1 MATNGRDA
9 RQGARRVGG
18 RKGALASRALRAHVP
33 RLAARAARLEHRPA
47 AVAWTPRACLPLRQR
62 PCGRVGRSSGR
73 LPRVRK
79 YKADP
84 GSGCSRHVVLV
95 GSLAVCHP
103 RLAGR
108 DRRPRGLLSDGHELH
123 RAGDHQPLGQP
134 DDHDRHRVHG
144 RGAVLGR
151 RHPLSGPG
159 GGRPPDVEVPR
170 YGRRPARPDHEIR
183 YGCTA
188 CLGCVSGDVEPGRSL
203 RRDARR
209 GLPALLQQAMERNA
223 TDPGLAGHAAGRI
236 AGHAGGPRA
245 PGGSLDSLAALGR
258 EA

>member
-1 MATNGRDA
+1 M
-9 RQGARRVGG
+9 
-18 RKGALASRALRAHVP
+18 RKH
-33 RLAARAARLEHRPA
+33 
-47 AVAWTPRACLPLRQR
+47 Q
-62 PCGRVGRSSGR
+62 
-73 LPRVRK
+73 
-79 YKADP
+79 ADP
-84 GSGCSRHVVLV
+84 GSGRSRHLVLV
-95 GSLAVCHP
+95 GPVAVRDA
-103 RLAGR
+103 RLAGG
-108 DRRPRGLLSDGHELH
+108 DRGPRGLLSHRRELH
-123 RAGDHQPLGQP
+123 GARDHQPLGQP

-170 YGRRPARPDHEIR
+170 YRRRPARPDHEIR

-188 CLGCVSGDVEPGRSL
+188 CLGRVSGDVEPGRSL

-223 TDPGLAGHAAGRI
+223 TDPWLAGHAAGRI

-245 PGGSLDSLAALGR
+245 PGGSLDSVAALGR